1 MVNLA
6 DLLKNNQHMKNQ
18 LTTYSSFVVSLFFCC
33 IYFSSTAQ
41 KFAETSNPL
50 SNQHVKSGRVSEPC
64 LVDINHDGKTDMF
77 SGEFNYSNNG
87 PVTSA
92 IYFYKNTGTDASPA
106 FTTMKDADNPLS
118 DIHMPGLVI
127 PRFVDIDGDGD
138 EDCFIANSNGSI
150 TFLLNTGT
158 AKEPVFEKQSAAFN
172 PLSMVKF
179 KGLDISNF
187 VFADVDNDK
196 DFDCIVSDDMG
207 DVVFFKNTGTTT
219 KPVFTS
225 TADNANPFAFL
236 QNTDIKNI
244 SFFDW
249 NKDGFTD
256 LFVNNVYYQNSGNK
270 TNPAFIKNTLN
281 APIINNDEILSPD
294 WSTINNKTVI
304 VAGNKNG
311 SFNYL
316 TANTLTTKA
325 YVLIDAYPNPSTKSF
340 MLDLSKTSGEKIIR
354 LTDAKGNLINTYK
367 TNNSS
372 IVVGENLQPGT
383 YYIQVLSNNEETGNQ
398 KIIKM

>member
-1 MVNLA
+1 
-6 DLLKNNQHMKNQ
+6 MKNQ
-18 LTTYSSFVVSLFFCC
+18 LTTYSGFILSIFFYSVS
-33 IYFSSTAQ
+33 ISSNAQ
-41 KFAETSNPL
+41 TFAETSNPL
-50 SNQHVKSGRVSEPC
+50 NKQHVESNRMSEPC
-64 LVDINHDGKTDMF
+64 LVDINHDGKTDLF
-77 SGEFNYSNNG
+77 SGEFNYKNSG
-87 PVTSA
+87 LATSA
-92 IYFYKNTGTDASPA
+92 IHYYKNTGTDASPV
-106 FTTMKDADNPLS
+106 FTMMKGADNPLNNVH
-118 DIHMPGLVI
+118 IPGLII

-150 TFLLNTGT
+150 TFMLNTGN

-172 PLSMVKF
+172 PLSMVKL
-179 KGLDISNF
+179 KGLEISNF
-187 VFADVDNDK
+187 VFAHVDNDK
-196 DFDCIVSDDMG
+196 VFDCIISDDNG
-207 DVVFFKNTGTTT
+207 DVVFLKNTGTAT

-236 QNTDIKNI
+236 QNTDLKNI
-244 SFFDW
+244 SFYDW

-256 LFVNNVYYQNSGNK
+256 LFVNNVYYQNNGDK
-270 TNPAFIKNTLN
+270 TNPAFIKNALN
-281 APIINNDEILSPD
+281 APVINNDEMLSPE
-294 WSTINNKTVI
+294 WTAINNQTVI

-316 TANTLTTKA
+316 TTAALATKSS
-325 YVLIDAYPNPSTKSF
+325 VLIGAYPNPSTKGF

-367 TNNSS
+367 TNNSG

-383 YYIQVLSNNEETGNQ
+383 YYIQVLSNNIETGSQ